1 MIYDEADKAL
11 RYMNRQNLRYF
22 GKLKLAKWDSI
33 NLVSIVSQTYNDSV
47 QMVRQQYRKV
57 GFKAMMDAMKEADW
71 NIAVAE
77 EIAEDTITSAWIEG
91 FLNDVDDVALYAFL
105 PETERKKQRL
115 IEALSVAHNRN
126 YEIDKALRYWTVQIG
141 QFAISVVDETRL
153 EGFRK
158 AGIER
163 VMWVTQ
169 RDERVCEECMA
180 LDGKVFDIDKVPP
193 KPHWG
198 DRCYLVPA

>member
-11 RYMNRQNLRYF
+11 RYMNRQNLKYF

-33 NLVSIVSQTYNDSV
+33 NLVSTVSQTYNDST

-57 GFKAMMDAMKEADW
+57 GRKAMADAMREADW

-77 EIAEDTITSAWIEG
+77 AIAEDTITSAWIEG

-115 IEALSVAHNRN
+115 IETLSVAHNRN

-163 VMWVTQ
+163 VRWVTQ

>member
-1 MIYDEADKAL
+1 
-11 RYMNRQNLRYF
+11 MNRQNLKAF

-33 NLVSIVSQTYNDSV
+33 NLVSAVGKTYDESV
-47 QMVRQQYRKV
+47 RMVRQQYRKV
-57 GFKAMMDAMKEADW
+57 GRKAMADAMTEADW

-77 EIAEDTITSAWIEG
+77 EIAEDTITSMWIEG
-91 FLNDVDDVALYAFL
+91 FLSEVDEVALYSFL

-115 IEALSVAHNRN
+115 IETLSVAHNRN
-126 YEIDKALRYWTVQIG
+126 YEIDKALRYWTGQIG
-141 QFAISVVDETRL
+141 QFAISVVDESRI

-158 AGIER
+158 AGVKR
-163 VMWVTQ
+163 VRWMTQ

-180 LDGKVFDIDKVPP
+180 RDGKVYDIDKIPT
-193 KPHWG
+193 KPHYG